1 MRQPAPAA
9 AVRRP
14 SLASG
19 ADFYEDAKKSDFS
32 MRATL
37 YQALGISRE
46 ASADEVRAALRAQIR
61 KYYAKTRDGQGNVE
75 EALRFINHASRILS
89 DPELRAQY
97 DHDLAASRGT
107 LDQRIAHV
115 VHTAIARGTEW
126 RAGRAPRSG
135 DSSVDP
141 SRGGPG
147 TPASKLP
154 HHPGLTEHLPSV
166 RQSTAVAA
174 ALCVLFG
181 TFVTVAIVLVTPADA
196 LQAAKQV
203 LVWLTVL
210 LVAATLVYAV
220 VHGIA
225 WATRRHH
232 GDTVPMIAPADLATL
247 NWRRQKSVFLGTNR
261 PQEDA
266 SWVFQL
272 RMAELERAKLGR
284 TSEPHPW
291 NRLAA
296 RLFDYALWGLILA
309 IPLSELRSLAI
320 LSPEQAYWLAHPLI
334 APVLIT
340 ASWIP
345 LEGALIATTN
355 TTPGKWLF
363 GVYLQFSI
371 SDAYATRDTWPQLRR
386 ATQRAF
392 RVWWQGM
399 GCGVLLLAPV
409 LIAVAYEKLVEY
421 QETAWDFAEDCLVT
435 HGPTGGLN
443 AVTGIA
449 GLAAMLWLYGVAWH
463 APTAQSLTW
472 ARATLID
479 TFQRP
484 VAMARAAFAPR
495 EETAG
500 GAPRAPATETQGSRA
515 LELASRAVSMFSAA
529 PPNDAPVTSGAPST
543 PNPSASSAPIDPEIA
558 ALFVER
564 RKRIAQ
570 LSADCPR
577 MLEARSFGRA
587 AELCREWADLELG
600 NAKAWRALG
609 RAQDALGNHRV
620 ALAAFRRAK
629 QYDPAD
635 ASIDA
640 DINRSQRGIVNEFLA
655 RRGR

>member
-1 MRQPAPAA
+1 
-9 AVRRP
+9 
-14 SLASG
+14 
-19 ADFYEDAKKSDFS
+19 

-37 YQALGISRE
+37 YQALGISKE

-97 DHDLAASRGT
+97 DHDIAASNGT

-115 VHTAIARGTEW
+115 VSTAIARGTKW
-126 RAGRAPRSG
+126 RAGHAPRTG
-135 DSSVDP
+135 DSSLDP
-141 SRGGPG
+141 SRGSA
-147 TPASKLP
+147 ASAATLP
-154 HHPGLTEHLPSV
+154 HHPGLTEHVPSL
-166 RQSTAVAA
+166 RQSTAVAI
-174 ALCVLFG
+174 ALCALFAV
-181 TFVTVAIVLVTPADA
+181 FVTVAIVLVTPADA
-196 LQAAKQV
+196 VQAAKQV
-203 LVWLTVL
+203 LVWLTLL
-210 LVAATLVYAV
+210 LVAATVVYAV
-220 VHGIA
+220 VHGLA

-232 GDTVPMIAPADLATL
+232 GATAPLIAPADLAIL
-247 NWRRQKSVFLGTNR
+247 NWRRQKSVFLGTNQ

-266 SWVFQL
+266 SWVFRL

-320 LSPEQAYWLAHPLI
+320 LSPEQAYWLAHPLV

-345 LEGALIATTN
+345 LEAALIATTN
-355 TTPGKWLF
+355 ATPGKWLF

-371 SDAYATRDTWPQLRR
+371 SDAYATRDLWPQLRR
-386 ATQRAF
+386 AAQRAF
-392 RVWWQGM
+392 RVWWQGI
-399 GCGVLLLAPV
+399 GCGILPLAPV
-409 LIAVAYEKLVEY
+409 LIAIAYEKLLEY

-435 HGPTGGLN
+435 HGPTGSLN
-443 AVTGIA
+443 AVTGVA

-463 APTAQSLTW
+463 APTAESLNG
-472 ARATLID
+472 ARAAIAD
-479 TFQRP
+479 TMRRP
-484 VAMARAAFAPR
+484 AAVARAAFAPR
-495 EETAG
+495 AKISDEERSSAAGTAG
-500 GAPRAPATETQGSRA
+500 SDA
-515 LELASRAVSMFSAA
+515 LALASRAASILSSSTPIASIA
-529 PPNDAPVTSGAPST
+529 SVTSGAPAAA
-543 PNPSASSAPIDPEIA
+543 NGSAGSAPLDPEVA

-570 LSADCPR
+570 LGADCPR
-577 MLEARSFGRA
+577 VLEARSYVRA

-609 RAQDALGNHRV
+609 RAHDALGNHRE

-635 ASIDA
+635 ATIDA
-640 DINRSQRGIVNEFLA
+640 DINRSQRGIVNDFLA